1 MCLFIFSHGQLNIF
15 ASTKYFILLII
26 SDLATDR
33 RPNSQPH
40 GADSIFEGCCWCCCL
55 IFLKLRMEPMIDKWL
70 TNRDNRSY
78 LIYVKIICF
87 YAKVNIHSFHFFM
100 VQNFD
105 NHLFQSNIRDQ
116 RILLTILHFPYGCS
130 IGIYLI
136 KE

>member
-1 MCLFIFSHGQLNIF
+1 MCLFYFSHGQLNIF
-15 ASTKYFILLII
+15 TSTKYFILSII

-55 IFLKLRMEPMIDKWL
+55 IFRKLRMEPMIDKWL

-78 LIYVKIICF
+78 LMYVKIICF
-87 YAKVNIHSFHFFM
+87 YANVNIHSFFIF
-100 VQNFD
+100 QRLK
-105 NHLFQSNIRDQ
+105 LFIITCFNQIQ
-116 RILLTILHFPYGCS
+116 RILLTILHFHYGCS
-130 IGIYLI
+130 MAIYSI